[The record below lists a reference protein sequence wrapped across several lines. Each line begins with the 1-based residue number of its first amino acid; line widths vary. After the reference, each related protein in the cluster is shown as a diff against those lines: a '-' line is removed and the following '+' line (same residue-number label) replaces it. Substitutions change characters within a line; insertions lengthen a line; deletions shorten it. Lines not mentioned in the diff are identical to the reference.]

1 MFNLEDMRGRTYAT
15 VRAAFNSSKELYYEN
30 GRPGS
35 CNISSILTK
44 IVQDVGRFSESY
56 SSDALYGVQHLR
68 DLAEQSYHVEP
79 GRDFDEIFLFG
90 IRQSGVDHN
99 DYVMRTLARNGDPLF
114 KYVYPERSYRRILAV
129 RARARY
135 DEACRSDEVD
145 FSLRD
150 ITHGF
155 HRLDPADLTKEQ
167 TCDII
172 ILPNFDRTNPEPEER
187 YRVDLADIARIKSKG
202 FDRFEIRKAD
212 PAKLAEDDLYGSDHN
227 FSCAEV
233 LGFWPDTIP
242 EDQNKGVLICRCF
255 KLVSADLV
263 VWNDPL
269 YRHFSQVMELVDRW
283 KYTGSIGSSVSD
295 AAGS

>member
-15 VRAAFNSSKELYYEN
+15 IRAAFNCSKELDYEN
-30 GRPGS
+30 GRPGN

-56 SSDALYGVQHLR
+56 SSDALYGMRHLQ
-68 DLAEQSYHVEP
+68 DLAGQSYHVEP
-79 GRDFDEIFLFG
+79 GRNFDEIFLFG
-90 IRQSGVDHN
+90 IRQSGVDHG
-99 DYVMRTLARNGDPLF
+99 DYVMQTLAKNGDAWSG
-114 KYVYPERSYRRILAV
+114 YVYPERNYRRILAV

-135 DEACRSDEVD
+135 DEAYHADEVD

-172 ILPNFDRTNPEPEER
+172 ILPNFDRINPEPEER
-187 YRVDLADIARIKSKG
+187 YRVDPADIARIKSKG
-202 FDRFEIRKAD
+202 FDRFEIHKAD
-212 PAKLAEDDLYGSDHN
+212 PAKLAESDLYGSDHG
-227 FSCAEV
+227 FACAEV

-242 EDQNKGVLICRCF
+242 EDQNKGVLICRCI
-255 KLVSADLV
+255 KLDAADLV
-263 VWNDPL
+263 VWSDPL
-269 YRHFSQVMELVDRW
+269 YRHFGQIMELVDRW
-283 KYTGSIGSSVSD
+283 KYTGSVGSSVSD
-295 AAGS
+295 EAGS